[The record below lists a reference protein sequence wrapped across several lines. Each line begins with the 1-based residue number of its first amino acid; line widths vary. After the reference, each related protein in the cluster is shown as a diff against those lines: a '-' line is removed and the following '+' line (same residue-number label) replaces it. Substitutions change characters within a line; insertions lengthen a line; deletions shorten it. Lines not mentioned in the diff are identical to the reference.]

1 VLSGASSQWRNSR
14 TGKVFDTLV
23 HGDYANPV
31 IVVDEIDK
39 VSGESHYDPLGALY
53 SLLEHDTARNFT
65 DEFADIPLNCSD
77 LVSIA
82 TANDAL
88 RIPEPILNRMNVY
101 EIAPPDAS
109 GARRIA
115 ASIYSDI
122 RESHH
127 WGRAFPETPSA
138 AVLDRLSAI
147 APREM
152 RRELVS
158 AFGNARLESR
168 DEISPDDLA
177 GRNARR
183 PRMGF

>member
-1 VLSGASSQWRNSR
+1 
-14 TGKVFDTLV
+14 
-23 HGDYANPV
+23 
-31 IVVDEIDK
+31 
-39 VSGESHYDPLGALY
+39 
-53 SLLEHDTARNFT
+53 
-65 DEFADIPLNCSD
+65 
-77 LVSIA
+77 
-82 TANDAL
+82 
-88 RIPEPILNRMNVY
+88 MNVY